1 MSAGEDGRALV
12 LEGERLVGVVS
23 PTDIMRAVAAAERE
37 RLRTGTEHGQAVP
50 PSVTAETPL
59 LGADGYQAAWN
70 RRARSAARS
79 GLEVAQVERLLHRH
93 GSAVDEVLGLV
104 AERPELAEPLL
115 GGQEYLAAEAVYTA
129 SHEGALHLD
138 DVLVRRTRIAMEAA
152 DRGQAAADP
161 VSRHLAAVLGWT
173 EDQRLREVE
182 AYQARVEAELAAER
196 QPDDLSADAVRRRE
210 VSAPTPR
217 R

>member
-1 MSAGEDGRALV
+1 MYATARQALAGGPGPGR
-12 LEGERLVGVVS
+12 
-23 PTDIMRAVAAAERE
+23 D
-37 RLRTGTEHGQAVP
+37 
-50 PSVTAETPL
+50 
-59 LGADGYQAAWN
+59 D
-70 RRARSAARS
+70 
-79 GLEVAQVERLLHRH
+79 
-93 GSAVDEVLGLV
+93 
-104 AERPELAEPLL
+104 AEP
-115 GGQEYLAAEAVYTA
+115 GAEAYLAAEAVYAA